1 MALEELEGTK
11 QKLFQA
17 EEARTREE
25 TARRT
30 ADERATAAEE
40 KAADV
45 EERLATSEQ
54 NLASSSV
61 VTNTKLEYETIPAV
75 QKAKESLES
84 QLTKLQARTR
94 DEVQ

>member
-25 TARRT
+25 TAQRT

-54 NLASSSV
+54 NLASSV
-61 VTNTKLEYETIPAV
+61 ETNTKLEDETIPAL
-75 QKAKESLES
+75 QQAKESLES
-84 QLTKLQARTR
+84 QLTALQARTR
-94 DEVQ
+94 NEVQ